1 MGHTNVILVIDM
13 VKGFLEPDHPLYCGP
28 DSRKIIPC
36 VVNLLTK
43 KRDNQIFY
51 ICDRHAQDDR
61 EFKMFPPHCIDG
73 TAEAELIEELKP
85 YPGTIVPKTSFS
97 AFYKTDIE
105 ERLNSIDPGLVTV
118 VGVCTDICVLYT
130 VADLRSRDFKVEVP
144 ASCVSSF
151 DPNGHAWALQHM
163 EKVLGAKIIKD

>member
-1 MGHTNVILVIDM
+1 MEHSNVILVIDM
-13 VKGFLEPDHPLYCGP
+13 VKGFLEPDYPLYCGP

-36 VVNLLTK
+36 VVNLLAE

-51 ICDRHAQDDR
+51 ICDCHTPDDK
-61 EFKMFPPHCIDG
+61 EFKMFPPHCVDG

-85 YPGTIVPKTSFS
+85 YPGTIIPKTSFS

-105 ERLNSIDPGLVTV
+105 EQLNMINPGLVTV

-130 VADLRSRDFKVEVP
+130 VADLRTRDYEVEVP

-163 EKVLGAKIIKD
+163 EKVLGAKIIRD